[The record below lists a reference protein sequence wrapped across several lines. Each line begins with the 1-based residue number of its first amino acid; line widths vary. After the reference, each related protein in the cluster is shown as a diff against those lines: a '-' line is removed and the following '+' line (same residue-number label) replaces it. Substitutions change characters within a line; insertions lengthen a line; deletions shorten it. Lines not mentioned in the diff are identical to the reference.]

1 MTDSPILHG
10 KLRRPPV
17 VADFVD
23 RPRLRQLL
31 DNGSRLPLTLLSAP
45 GGYGKTAL
53 IAHWLSTREGLSA
66 WLTLDAEDSEPLPF
80 ARYLVAAV
88 RAVLPESCQETTGLL
103 ADTAADLTSAPTQLA
118 TSLSNDLDAL
128 PMPLVLVLDNYHRIA
143 SPATHALIDGLLAYP
158 ASELRL
164 VLIAR
169 QPPPLS
175 LGVLRVCALLCE
187 LHQRD
192 LRFSD
197 DEVAKLLASID
208 GGRPAADAAWLLS
221 LQQRIEGWAAGGR
234 LALVALRDGIRLD
247 DLPRLFG
254 GLTPAV
260 RQYFV
265 DNVLQR
271 ADLPVPLPDLLR
283 TSILPRFCRPLC
295 EAVCGEHFDGQSFIQ
310 AITQGGLLVDPV
322 DEHGEWYRYH
332 PLFRE
337 FLQREL
343 AERHAPAEI
352 ALWQQGAAD
361 WFEAHGLL
369 MDAMAHVLAA
379 GGPRAAR
386 RMLLRHRNLLINRE
400 QRYRLARCLQQL
412 PPDTLENDAELLLM
426 KAWLF
431 YHQGRH
437 LETPAILDRIDS
449 LLLRDGESIEPHA
462 RPALRGGLLSLRSLQ
477 AYCDGQAD
485 SAQNL
490 AEQALQELHADRTH
504 AKVTA
509 HAVLAG
515 ARQMTGD
522 LAGARAVLEHAL
534 ATASGPIDVCQAP
547 LVAARCFIEWM
558 AGDLSTLQWAAIQ
571 HYHLGGARFATE
583 GNQSLGRYFLALVQ
597 YQRNELAQAEATL
610 APALAPEQGPRLGY
624 RTEISFLMSAICQ
637 ALGENER
644 ARLII
649 DEVCEHLLDNGDLPA
664 LFRAQAWQAELALRQ
679 GRCADALEWAR
690 NFDPGPVRFIYRFF
704 NAPHLTLARVWLAEG
719 SVESRQQAEQ
729 LLHLLSGE
737 LAARHNLRFQIETLA
752 TQALLSHATQD
763 EAGAGEFLARALALA
778 QSAGFIRLFVDLGPE
793 MTPLLKRLHPGLAN
807 TRYVGQLLAACQQD
821 WLTGTAQ
828 QRATIE
834 LTRREVKILK
844 LLDARLSNPEISDQL
859 CISRATVKRHTQNIY
874 GKLRASNRREA
885 VRIARTLGV
894 LTDG

>member
-1 MTDSPILHG
+1 MPDSPLLHG

-23 RPRLRQLL
+23 RPYLRQLL
-31 DNGSRLPLTLLSAP
+31 ENGSRLPLTLLSAP

-53 IAHWLSTREGLSA
+53 VAHWLAGRAGLSA
-66 WLTLDAEDSEPLPF
+66 WLTVDAEDSEPLVF
-80 ARYLVAAV
+80 VRYLIAAV
-88 RAVLPESCQETTGLL
+88 CTALPGSCQETASLL
-103 ADTAADLTSAPTQLA
+103 ADGGPPPPLVALA
-118 TSLSNDLDAL
+118 SSLSNDLGAL
-128 PMPLVLVLDNYHRIA
+128 PAPLVLVLDNYHRIV
-143 SPATHALIDGLLAYP
+143 SPATHALVDGLLAYP

-169 QPPPLS
+169 YLPPLS
-175 LGVLRVCALLCE
+175 FGVLRVCALLCE
-187 LHQRD
+187 LHQRE

-197 DEVAKLLASID
+197 DEVARLLESVV
-208 GGRPAADAAWLLS
+208 GGRLPTNAAWLIG
-221 LQQRIEGWAAGGR
+221 LQQRIEGWPAAGR
-234 LALVALRDGIRLD
+234 LLLAALREGARLD
-247 DLPRLFG
+247 DLPRTFG
-254 GLTPAV
+254 GWTPAV

-265 DNVLQR
+265 EDVLQR
-271 ADLPVPLPDLLR
+271 PNLSVPLNDLLR
-283 TSILPRFCRPLC
+283 TSILQRFCRSLC
-295 EAVCGEHFDGQSFIQ
+295 EAVCGPSFAGQAFIQ
-310 AITQGGLLVDPV
+310 AIADGGLLVNPV
-322 DEHGEWYRYH
+322 DEHGEWYGYH

-337 FLQREL
+337 FLQRQL
-343 AERHAPAEI
+343 AERYSPAEI
-352 ALWQQGAAD
+352 AVWQQGAAD
-361 WFEAHGLL
+361 WYEARGLL
-369 MDAMAHVLAA
+369 LDAVTHVLSA
-379 GGPRAAR
+379 GGPQAAR
-386 RMLLRHRNLLINRE
+386 RLLVRHRNLLINRE
-400 QRYRLARCLQQL
+400 QRYRLARCLQQI

-437 LETPAILDRIDS
+437 LETPAVLDRIDN
-449 LLLRDGESIEPHA
+449 LLLRDGERIDPQRKA
-462 RPALRGGLLSLRSLQ
+462 TLNGGLLALRSLQ

-485 SAQNL
+485 VAQRL
-490 AEQALQELHADRTH
+490 AEEALQELQADRTH

-515 ARQMTGD
+515 SRQMAGD
-522 LAGARAVLEHAL
+522 LTDARALLEHAL
-534 ATASGPIDVCQAP
+534 ATANGPIDVCQAP
-547 LVAARCFIEWM
+547 LVATRCFIEWM
-558 AGDLSTLQWAAIQ
+558 AGDLSTLQWTAIQ
-571 HYHLGGARFATE
+571 HYHLGSARFATE

-597 YQRNELAQAEATL
+597 YQRNELTQAETTL
-610 APALAPEQGPRLGY
+610 APAFPPEQGPRLGY

-637 ALGENER
+637 ALGQAER
-644 ARLII
+644 ARLIA
-649 DEVCEHLLDNGDLPA
+649 DEVCGHLQNNGDLPA
-664 LFRAQAWQAELALRQ
+664 LFRAEAWQAELALRQ
-679 GRCADALEWAR
+679 GRLSDALGWAR

-719 SVESRQQAEQ
+719 SAESRQQAAQ
-729 LLHLLSGE
+729 LLQLLADE
-737 LAARHNLRFQIETLA
+737 LAARHNLRFLIETLA
-752 TQALLSHATQD
+752 TQALLAHATED
-763 EAGAGEFLARALALA
+763 DAGAGEILARALGLA

-821 WLTGTAQ
+821 WLSTTAQ
-828 QRATIE
+828 QRTAVE

-885 VRIARTLGV
+885 VSIARTLGL